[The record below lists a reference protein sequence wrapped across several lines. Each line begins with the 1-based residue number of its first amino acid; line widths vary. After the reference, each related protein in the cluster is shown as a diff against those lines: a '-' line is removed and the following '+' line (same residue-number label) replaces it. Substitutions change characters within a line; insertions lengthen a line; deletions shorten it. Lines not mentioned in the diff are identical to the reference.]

1 MNNKGQLIIGNLMLY
16 VVVLVII
23 IGFFVYLNN
32 TIDDRDVSV
41 LTNYEAN
48 QLVEDTMKML
58 VETEGTPTDW
68 QYASTSDV
76 LSIGLKKNSTTNL
89 ISYNKLVRLTD
100 ESILLDNLLSDAYS
114 YSLTIESKTNST
126 GETIIA
132 GSKKS
137 NKNIYSKS
145 QPVIIDY
152 DYDTTYIKDEENQCS
167 LGHDNSQYSCKVF
180 SINKTQLDK
189 GEYYIVSSDTSA
201 GYILQNSYNDQVT
214 GSLSDG
220 VSSINS
226 QISSLQRQD
235 NETITIHMESDE
247 AFLVYDTNNRKEY
260 LDSVL
265 NPPVYILTLNVYT

>member
-1 MNNKGQLIIGNLMLY
+1 MLY
-16 VVVLVII
+16 IVVLVII

-68 QYASTSDV
+68 QYASTSDI

-89 ISYNKLVRLTD
+89 ISYNKLVKLTD

-114 YSLTIESKTNST
+114 YSLTIESRTNST
-126 GETIIA
+126 DETIIA
-132 GSKKS
+132 GNKKS

-167 LGHDNSQYSCKVF
+167 LGHDNNQYSCKVF

-247 AFLVYDTNNRKEY
+247 AFLVYDTNNRKEH